1 MTTSRYAE
9 LTEDHLLF
17 QKTVRE
23 FMDQEIA
30 PRAAEIDRTDQFP
43 HWAVSKLAEMGLM
56 GIVFP
61 EEYGGAG
68 GDYLMYS
75 IAMEELARVSGSVAL
90 ILAAHVS
97 LGTYPIYAFG
107 TDAQKKKY
115 RPDLAS
121 GRKLGAFGLTEPGA
135 GSDSGGTRTR
145 AERQGDG
152 WVINGSKHW
161 ITNAGVA
168 GTLVATARTSKV
180 PGVDGISSFIIE
192 GGTPGLKIA
201 KKEDKVGLRGSET
214 NPIFFEDLHL
224 PGDALLG
231 EEGKGF
237 RQFMK
242 TLDGGRISIGAMAL
256 GLAQAAFDAAVNYAA
271 QREQFGKPI
280 AEFQGIQ
287 FKLANMAMEIE
298 AARHLIYAASRL
310 RDRGERVTKYSAMAK
325 LYASEVSMRATN
337 EAIQIF
343 GGNGYSRE
351 YPVERYW
358 RDAKLTEIGEGTS
371 EIQRIVIARELLKEA
386 EAQTG
391 SRKETQ

>member
-1 MTTSRYAE
+1 VKTNRYAE
-9 LTEDHLLF
+9 LTDDHLLF
-17 QKTVRE
+17 QRTVRD

-43 HWAVSKLAEMGLM
+43 HWAVKKLAEMGLT

-61 EEYGGAG
+61 EEFGGAG
-68 GDYLMYS
+68 GDYLMYA

-97 LGTYPIYAFG
+97 LGTYPIFAFG
-107 TDAQKKKY
+107 TEAQKKKY
-115 RPDLAS
+115 LPDLTT

-135 GSDSGGTRTR
+135 GSDAGGTRTR
-145 AERQGDG
+145 AVQKDGG
-152 WVINGSKHW
+152 WVMNGSKHW

-168 GTLVATARTSKV
+168 GTLVATARTSEA
-180 PGVDGISSFIIE
+180 PGVNGISSFIIE
-192 GGTPGLKIA
+192 AGTPGLKIA

-224 PGDALLG
+224 PLDSLLG

-242 TLDGGRISIGAMAL
+242 TLDGGRISIAAMAL
-256 GLAQAAFDAAVNYAA
+256 GLAQAAYDAAVNYAA

-280 AEFQGIQ
+280 GEFQGVQ
-287 FKLANMAMEIE
+287 FKLADMATEIE

-310 RDRGERVTKYSAMAK
+310 RDRGENITKYSAMAK

-337 EAIQIF
+337 HAIQIF

-391 SRKETQ
+391 SRKE

>member
-1 MTTSRYAE
+1 MKTNRYAE
-9 LTEDHLLF
+9 LTDDHLLF
-17 QKTVRE
+17 QKTVRD

-43 HWAVSKLAEMGLM
+43 HWAVKKLAEMGLT

-61 EEYGGAG
+61 EEFGEAG
-68 GDYLMYS
+68 GDYLMYA

-97 LGTYPIYAFG
+97 LGTYPIFAFG
-107 TDAQKKKY
+107 TEAQKKKY
-115 RPDLAS
+115 LPDLTT

-135 GSDSGGTRTR
+135 GSDAGGTRTR
-145 AERQGDG
+145 AVQKDGG
-152 WVINGSKHW
+152 WVMNGSKHW

-168 GTLVATARTSKV
+168 GTLVATARTSEA
-180 PGVDGISSFIIE
+180 PGVNGISSFIIE
-192 GGTPGLKIA
+192 AGTPGLKIA

-224 PGDALLG
+224 PLDSLLG

-242 TLDGGRISIGAMAL
+242 TLDGGRISIAAMAL
-256 GLAQAAFDAAVNYAA
+256 GLAQAAYDAAVNYAA

-280 AEFQGIQ
+280 GEFQGVQ
-287 FKLANMAMEIE
+287 FKLADMATEIE

-310 RDRGERVTKYSAMAK
+310 RDRGENITKYSAMAK

-337 EAIQIF
+337 HAIQIF

-391 SRKETQ
+391 SRKE

>member
-1 MTTSRYAE
+1 VTNRYAE
-9 LTEDHLLF
+9 LTDDHLLF

-43 HWAVSKLAEMGLM
+43 HWAVAKLAEMGLC
-56 GIVFP
+56 GIIFP
-61 EEYGGAG
+61 EEFGGAG

-107 TDAQKKKY
+107 TPAQKKKY
-115 RPDLAS
+115 LPDLTS

-135 GSDSGGTRTR
+135 GSDAGGTRTR
-145 AERQGDG
+145 AERKDGG
-152 WVINGSKHW
+152 WVVNGSKHW

-168 GTLVATARTSKV
+168 GTLVATARTSPA

-192 GGTPGLKIA
+192 AGTPGMKIA

-214 NPIFFEDLHL
+214 NPIFFEDLRL
-224 PGDALLG
+224 PADSLLG

-256 GLAQAAFDAAVNYAA
+256 GLAQAAYDAAVNYAS

-280 AEFQGIQ
+280 AEFQGVQ
-287 FKLANMAMEIE
+287 FKLANMATEIE
-298 AARHLIYAASRL
+298 ASRHLIYAASRL
-310 RDRGERVTKYSAMAK
+310 RDRGEKVTKYSAMAK

-337 EAIQIF
+337 DAIQIF

-391 SRKETQ
+391 SRKE

>member
-1 MTTSRYAE
+1 VKTNRYAE
-9 LTEDHLLF
+9 MTDDHLLF
-17 QKTVRE
+17 QKTVRD

-30 PRAAEIDRTDQFP
+30 PKAAEIDRTDQFP
-43 HWAVSKLAEMGLM
+43 HWAIGKMAEMGLM

-68 GDYLMYS
+68 GDYLMYA

-115 RPDLAS
+115 LPDLTS

-135 GSDSGGTRTR
+135 GSDAGGTRTR
-145 AERQGDG
+145 AVKQDGG
-152 WVINGSKHW
+152 WVVNGSKHW

-168 GTLVATARTSKV
+168 GTLVCTARTSDA
-180 PGVDGISSFIIE
+180 PGVDGISSFIVE

-214 NPIFFEDLHL
+214 NPIFFEDMKL
-224 PGDALLG
+224 PLDSLLG

-280 AEFQGIQ
+280 AEFQGVQ
-287 FKLANMAMEIE
+287 FKLADMATEIE

-310 RDRGERVTKYSAMAK
+310 RDKGERITKYSAMAK
-325 LYASEVSMRATN
+325 LYASEVSMRVTN
-337 EAIQIF
+337 HAIQIF

-391 SRKETQ
+391 SRKE

>member
-1 MTTSRYAE
+1 VSVNRYAE
-9 LTEDHLLF
+9 LTDDHLLF
-17 QKTVRE
+17 QKTVRD

-30 PRAAEIDRTDQFP
+30 PKAAEIDKTDQFP
-43 HWAVSKLAEMGLM
+43 HWAISKLAEMGLT

-68 GDYLMYS
+68 GDYLMYA

-115 RPDLAS
+115 LPDLTT

-135 GSDSGGTRTR
+135 GSDAGGTLTR
-145 AERQGDG
+145 AVKKDG
-152 WVINGSKHW
+152 SWVVNGSKHW

-168 GTLVATARTSKV
+168 GTLVCTARTSDA
-180 PGVDGISSFIIE
+180 PGVDGISSFIVE

-214 NPIFFEDLHL
+214 NPIFFEDMKL
-224 PGDALLG
+224 PGDSLLG

-256 GLAQAAFDAAVNYAA
+256 GLAQAAYDASVNYAA

-280 AEFQGIQ
+280 AEFQGVQ
-287 FKLANMAMEIE
+287 FKLADMATEIE

-310 RDRGERVTKYSAMAK
+310 RDKGERITKYSAMAK

-337 EAIQIF
+337 HAIQIF

-371 EIQRIVIARELLKEA
+371 EIQRIVIAREVLKEA
-386 EAQTG
+386 NAQTG
-391 SRKETQ
+391 SRKE

>member
-1 MTTSRYAE
+1 MKTNRYAE
-9 LTEDHLLF
+9 LTDDHLLF
-17 QKTVRE
+17 QKTVRD

-43 HWAVSKLAEMGLM
+43 HWAVKKLAEMGLT

-61 EEYGGAG
+61 EEFGGAG
-68 GDYLMYS
+68 GDYLMYA

-97 LGTYPIYAFG
+97 LGTYPIFAFG
-107 TDAQKKKY
+107 TEAQKKKY
-115 RPDLAS
+115 LPDLTT

-135 GSDSGGTRTR
+135 GSDAGGTRTR
-145 AERQGDG
+145 AVQKDGG
-152 WVINGSKHW
+152 WVMNGSKHW

-168 GTLVATARTSKV
+168 GTLVATARTSEA
-180 PGVDGISSFIIE
+180 PGVNGISSFIIE
-192 GGTPGLKIA
+192 AGTPGLKIA

-224 PGDALLG
+224 PLDSLLG

-242 TLDGGRISIGAMAL
+242 TLDGGRISIAAMAL
-256 GLAQAAFDAAVNYAA
+256 GLAQAAYDAAVNYAA

-280 AEFQGIQ
+280 GEFQGVQ
-287 FKLANMAMEIE
+287 FKLADMATEIE

-310 RDRGERVTKYSAMAK
+310 RDRGENITKYSAMAK

-337 EAIQIF
+337 HAIQIF

-391 SRKETQ
+391 SRKE

>member
-1 MTTSRYAE
+1 MSVNRYAE
-9 LTEDHLLF
+9 LTDDHLLF
-17 QKTVRE
+17 QKTVRD

-30 PRAAEIDRTDQFP
+30 PKAAEIDRTDQFP
-43 HWAVSKLAEMGLM
+43 HWAIGKLAEMGLM

-97 LGTYPIYAFG
+97 LGTHPIYAFG

-115 RPDLAS
+115 LPDLTS

-135 GSDSGGTRTR
+135 GSDAGGTRTR
-145 AERQGDG
+145 AVKRDG
-152 WVINGSKHW
+152 NWVVNGSKHW

-168 GTLVATARTSKV
+168 GTLVATARTSDA

-192 GGTPGLKIA
+192 AGTPGLKIA

-214 NPIFFEDLHL
+214 NPIFFEDMTL
-224 PGDALLG
+224 PGDSLLG

-256 GLAQAAFDAAVNYAA
+256 GLAQAAYNAAVNYAA

-280 AEFQGIQ
+280 AEFQGVQ
-287 FKLANMAMEIE
+287 FKLANMATEIE
-298 AARHLIYAASRL
+298 AARHLIYAAARL
-310 RDRGERVTKYSAMAK
+310 RDKGERITKYSAMAK
-325 LYASEVSMRATN
+325 LFASEVSMRATN
-337 EAIQIF
+337 DAIQIF

-391 SRKETQ
+391 SRKE

>member
-1 MTTSRYAE
+1 VKTNRYAE
-9 LTEDHLLF
+9 MTDDHLLF
-17 QKTVRE
+17 QKTVRD

-30 PRAAEIDRTDQFP
+30 PKAAEIDRTDQFP
-43 HWAVSKLAEMGLM
+43 HWAIGKMAEMGLM

-68 GDYLMYS
+68 GDYLMYA

-115 RPDLAS
+115 LPDLTS

-135 GSDSGGTRTR
+135 GSDAGGTRTR
-145 AERQGDG
+145 AVKHDGG
-152 WVINGSKHW
+152 WVVNGSKHW

-168 GTLVATARTSKV
+168 GTLVCTARTSDA
-180 PGVDGISSFIIE
+180 PGVDGISSFIVE

-214 NPIFFEDLHL
+214 NPIFFEDMKL
-224 PGDALLG
+224 PLDSLLG

-256 GLAQAAFDAAVNYAA
+256 GLAQAAYDAAVNYAA

-280 AEFQGIQ
+280 AEFQGVQ
-287 FKLANMAMEIE
+287 FKLADMATEIE

-310 RDRGERVTKYSAMAK
+310 RDKGERITKYSAMAK
-325 LYASEVSMRATN
+325 LYASEVSMRVTN
-337 EAIQIF
+337 HAIQIF

-391 SRKETQ
+391 SRKE

>member
-1 MTTSRYAE
+1 VSVNRYAE
-9 LTEDHLLF
+9 LTDDHLLF
-17 QKTVRE
+17 QKTVRD

-30 PRAAEIDRTDQFP
+30 PKAAEIDKTDQFP
-43 HWAVSKLAEMGLM
+43 HWAISKLAEMGLT

-68 GDYLMYS
+68 GDYLMYA

-115 RPDLAS
+115 LPDLTT

-135 GSDSGGTRTR
+135 GSDAGGTRTR
-145 AERQGDG
+145 AVKKDG
-152 WVINGSKHW
+152 SWVVNGSKHW

-168 GTLVATARTSKV
+168 GTLVCTARTSDA
-180 PGVDGISSFIIE
+180 PGVDGISSFIVE

-214 NPIFFEDLHL
+214 NPIFFEDMKL
-224 PGDALLG
+224 PGDSLLG
-231 EEGKGF
+231 DEGKGF

-256 GLAQAAFDAAVNYAA
+256 GLAQAAYDASVNYAA

-280 AEFQGIQ
+280 ADFQGVQ
-287 FKLANMAMEIE
+287 FKLADMATEIE

-310 RDRGERVTKYSAMAK
+310 RDKGERITKYSAMAK

-337 EAIQIF
+337 HAIQIF

-371 EIQRIVIARELLKEA
+371 EIQRIVIAREVLKEA
-386 EAQTG
+386 NAQTG
-391 SRKETQ
+391 SRKE

>member
-1 MTTSRYAE
+1 VKGYAE
-9 LTEDHLLF
+9 LSEEHLLF
-17 QKTVRE
+17 QNTVRE
-23 FMDQEIA
+23 FAEKELA
-30 PRAAEIDRTDQFP
+30 PRGAEIDKTDTFP
-43 HWAVSKLAEMGLM
+43 HWAVAKMAELGLL

-68 GDYLMYS
+68 GDYIMYS
-75 IAMEELARVSGSVAL
+75 IAMEEVARASGSVAL

-107 TDAQKKKY
+107 TEAQKKKY
-115 RPDLAS
+115 LPDLVT
-121 GRKLGAFGLTEPGA
+121 GKKLGSFGLTEPGA
-135 GSDSGGTRTR
+135 GSDAAGTRTK
-145 AERQGDG
+145 AERQGDH
-152 WVINGSKHW
+152 WVVNGGKHW

-168 GTLVATARTSKV
+168 GTFVITARTS
-180 PGVDGISSFIIE
+180 PSEGVDGISSFIVE
-192 GGTPGLKIA
+192 AGTPGLKVA

-214 NPIFFEDLHL
+214 NPLFFEDMRI
-224 PGDALLG
+224 PAGNLLG
-231 EEGKGF
+231 EEGQGF

-256 GLAQAAFDAAVNYAA
+256 GIAQAAYEAAVGYARE
-271 QREQFGKPI
+271 REQFGRSI
-280 AEFQGIQ
+280 AEFQAIQ
-287 FKLANMAMEIE
+287 FKLANMATEIE

-310 RDRGERVTKYSAMAK
+310 RDRGERVTKASAMAK

-351 YPVERYW
+351 FPVERYW

-386 EAQTG
+386 AAR
-391 SRKETQ
+391 S

>member
-1 MTTSRYAE
+1 VKTNRYAE
-9 LTEDHLLF
+9 LTDDHLLF
-17 QKTVRE
+17 QKTVRD

-43 HWAVSKLAEMGLM
+43 HWAVKKLAEMGLT

-61 EEYGGAG
+61 EEFGEAG
-68 GDYLMYS
+68 GDYLMYA

-97 LGTYPIYAFG
+97 LGTYPIFAFG
-107 TDAQKKKY
+107 TEAQKKKY
-115 RPDLAS
+115 LPDLTT

-135 GSDSGGTRTR
+135 GSDAGGTRTR
-145 AERQGDG
+145 AVQKDGG
-152 WVINGSKHW
+152 WVMNGSKHW

-168 GTLVATARTSKV
+168 GTLVATARTSEA
-180 PGVDGISSFIIE
+180 PGVNGISSFIIE
-192 GGTPGLKIA
+192 AGTPGLKIA

-224 PGDALLG
+224 PLDSLLG

-242 TLDGGRISIGAMAL
+242 TLDGGRISIAAMAL
-256 GLAQAAFDAAVNYAA
+256 GLAQAAYDAAVNYAA

-280 AEFQGIQ
+280 GEFQGVQ
-287 FKLANMAMEIE
+287 FKLADMATEIE

-310 RDRGERVTKYSAMAK
+310 RDRGENITKYSAMAK

-337 EAIQIF
+337 HAIQIF

-391 SRKETQ
+391 SRKE